1 MRIQAWFA
9 HSSCE
14 WRVANGGNDFLGT
27 EFCEKKFAKNPKE
40 FIDWR
45 WFSVD
50 AASDINSAS
59 MQFPNYPE
67 SDGHSA
73 GSRDLGVNSMNLWCP
88 PTSFSRIFEK
98 DSHPWL
104 EASEKKK
111 PKNPQKCK
119 KSKSTS
125 MQMDAK
131 VNLAKSRNKI
141 SIHLI
146 TYNWKKL
153 FRWWCRTTGYLL

>member
-1 MRIQAWFA
+1 MISYLSVRIQVWFA

-27 EFCEKKFAKNPKE
+27 EFCEKKCAKNPKE

-59 MQFPNYPE
+59 MQCPNYPE
-67 SDGHSA
+67 SDGRSA
-73 GSRDLGVNSMNLWCP
+73 GSRDLGVNFMNLWCP

-98 DSHPWL
+98 GSHPWM
-104 EASEKKK
+104 EASGKKAKK
-111 PKNPQKCK
+111 PSKMQKKYKNLNW
-119 KSKSTS
+119 SFY
-125 MQMDAK
+125 
-131 VNLAKSRNKI
+131 NFI
-141 SIHLI
+141 SESGIESAHSIIRVMLV
-146 TYNWKKL
+146 L
-153 FRWWCRTTGYLL
+153 